1 MYRIDGILLNDW
13 NVIWIPLSNGCCWI
27 CLFELIKNEWNE
39 LPTNVVFGALNL
51 LNYNFSMFIG
61 CITSWLIENPA
72 KEIWNQVTSPI
83 FAKKNT
89 PRGNSC
95 RVLPLPRSNSKDSIQ
110 IIRIYFVLL
119 PFSKLTS
126 TCYELGLGRQVKPLK
141 PVHSKGRSLHFGG
154 YPGELFGRFCIPDGF
169 FHMLKPKVPSGKL
182 T

>member
-1 MYRIDGILLNDW
+1 MLFGFHYPD
-13 NVIWIPLSNGCCWI
+13 GCCWI

-51 LNYNFSMFIG
+51 LNLNFSMFIG
-61 CITSWLIENPA
+61 FITSWLIENPA

-83 FAKKNT
+83 FAKKNA

-110 IIRIYFVLL
+110 IIRIYFVLS

-141 PVHSKGRSLHFGG
+141 TVHSKGRSLHFGG
-154 YPGELFGRFCIPDGF
+154 YPGEF
-169 FHMLKPKVPSGKL
+169 FWSILYSRWVFFTCLNPRYPLVNIHIAMENHHL
-182 T
+182 

>member
-1 MYRIDGILLNDW
+1 MVVVGY
-13 NVIWIPLSNGCCWI
+13 VY
-27 CLFELIKNEWNE
+27 FELIKNEWNE

-95 RVLPLPRSNSKDSIQ
+95 EGIATAQIQ
-110 IIRIYFVLL
+110 F
-119 PFSKLTS
+119 
-126 TCYELGLGRQVKPLK
+126 Q
-141 PVHSKGRSLHFGG
+141 
-154 YPGELFGRFCIPDGF
+154 RFYSDY
-169 FHMLKPKVPSGKL
+169 
-182 T
+182 